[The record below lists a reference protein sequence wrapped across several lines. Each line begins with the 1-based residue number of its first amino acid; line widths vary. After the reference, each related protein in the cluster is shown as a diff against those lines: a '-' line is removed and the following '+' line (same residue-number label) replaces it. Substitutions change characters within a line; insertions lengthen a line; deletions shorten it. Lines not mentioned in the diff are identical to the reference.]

1 MLNMRDKKS
10 GTNLAIQ
17 TERRRLL
24 IDATMSAIAEHGL
37 PKVTLAKIAKI
48 AGLSAG
54 SVNFH
59 FASKEVLLLETLT
72 YLAREYEE
80 RIMHALEAAGPSPAA
95 RLLATFEASLDPR
108 LTDPRKTAVWF
119 AFTSQAR
126 SREDYQRICGAQDQK
141 IFAITLQL
149 CDQVIH
155 LGNKQGQMNAR
166 AMASA
171 VQGLIDE
178 IWEEILY
185 AGDDYDREGARFIYL
200 SFLASVFPW
209 AYELPRSPG
218 ASESKLDQADESL
231 RVVRAGRE
239 HLKAL
244 STLFD
249 LYRQFY
255 QREADP
261 ALARKFI
268 GDNIRKERSIIFLAL
283 DNNNEALG
291 FTQLYPGWSSVSTS
305 PIWILNDLYVSR
317 AARRRGVG
325 QALMEAARQLA
336 SKTRTPRIDLIT
348 AVDNHDAQALY
359 ESLGYKRDM
368 DFYRYSLAVD

>member
-1 MLNMRDKKS
+1 MRDKKS

-80 RIMHALEAAGPSPAA
+80 RILHALEAAGPSPAA
-95 RLLATFEASLDPR
+95 RLLATFEASLDPG

-166 AMASA
+166 AMANA

-185 AGDDYDREGARFIYL
+185 AGDDYDREDARFIYL

-218 ASESKLDQADESL
+218 AAESRLDQADRSL
-231 RVVRAGRE
+231 RVVRAGKE
-239 HLKAL
+239 HVKAV

-283 DNNNEALG
+283 DSNNEALG

-305 PIWILNDLYVSR
+305 PIWILNDLYVSG